1 MKNISIIIGTRP
13 EAIKMAPVIIE
24 LNKKPNQFKTS
35 ICFTGQHESMFSDAF
50 SSFGLKP
57 DVTLNVMS
65 PNQSLAQLTN
75 KIINSTDKYYSDFDP
90 NIVLV
95 HGDTNTAMASSLAAF
110 YRKIPIGHV
119 EAGLRTFDK
128 YSPFPEEFN
137 RRVIALNANYHYA
150 PTIMA
155 RNNLL
160 KEGINK
166 KNIILTGNTVIDS
179 LTITRDSILS
189 DKNKFLSLKKRF
201 LNLFGFDVT
210 KEKYILI
217 TAHRRENYS
226 GIKDICKSI
235 KELAINN
242 PKVRF
247 IFPVH
252 LNPKIKDIVY
262 KGLYNF
268 KNVSLS
274 SPLSYKEFIF
284 LMIYTKFILTD
295 SGGIQEEAPTFGKK
309 VLVMRDKSERPEAIQ
324 AGTAKLVSTNPK
336 LIVKESQVLLD
347 EVIDNDFLIK
357 KNPYGDGKAAFK
369 IINHLSTILKSN
381 EN

>member
-1 MKNISIIIGTRP
+1 MKNISVLVGTRP

-24 LNKKPNQFKTS
+24 LNKKPNKFKTS

-50 SSFGLKP
+50 ASFGLKP

-65 PNQSLAQLTN
+65 PNQSLVQLTN
-75 KIINSTDKYYSDFDP
+75 KIINLTDKYYSDFSPD
-90 NIVLV
+90 IVLV

-119 EAGLRTFDK
+119 EAGLRTYDK

-137 RRVIALNANYHYA
+137 RRAIALNAEFHYA

-155 RNNLL
+155 RDNLL
-160 KEGINK
+160 KEGINN

-179 LTITRDSILS
+179 LTIIRYSILS
-189 DKNKFLSLKKRF
+189 DKNKFLSLKERF

-235 KELAINN
+235 KELAFNN
-242 PKVRF
+242 PKVKF

-252 LNPKIKDIVY
+252 LNPKIKNIVY
-262 KGLYNF
+262 EGLPNY
-268 KNVSLS
+268 KNVFLT
-274 SPLSYKEFIF
+274 SPLAYKEFIF
-284 LMIYTKFILTD
+284 LMIFTNFILTD
-295 SGGIQEEAPTFGKK
+295 SGGIQEEAPAFGKK
-309 VLVMRDKSERPEAIQ
+309 VLVMRDRSERPEAIE

-336 LIVKESQVLLD
+336 LIVKESQSLLN
-347 EVIDNDFLIK
+347 EVIDNDLLIK
-357 KNPYGDGKAAFK
+357 NNPYGDGKAALK
-369 IINHLSTILKSN
+369 IINHLSTILK
-381 EN
+381 

>member
-1 MKNISIIIGTRP
+1 MKNISVVIGTRP

-35 ICFTGQHESMFSDAF
+35 VCFTGQHESMFFDAF
-50 SSFGLKP
+50 ASFGLKP
-57 DVTLNVMS
+57 DVSLNVMS
-65 PNQSLAQLTN
+65 PNQSLVELTN
-75 KIINSTDKYYSDFDP
+75 KLINSTDKYYSDFDP
-90 NIVLV
+90 DIVLV

-110 YRKIPIGHV
+110 YQNIQIGHV
-119 EAGLRTFDK
+119 EAGLRTYNK

-137 RRVIALNANYHYA
+137 RRSIALNADYHYA
-150 PTIMA
+150 PTKMA

-160 KEGINK
+160 KEGIDK

-179 LTITRDSILS
+179 LMITRDSLLANENI
-189 DKNKFLSLKKRF
+189 FLSFKERF

-226 GIKDICKSI
+226 AIKDICMSI
-235 KELAINN
+235 KELALTN

-262 KGLYNF
+262 RGLSNL
-268 KNVSLS
+268 KNVFLI
-274 SPLSYKEFIF
+274 SPLAYKEFIF
-284 LMIYTKFILTD
+284 LMIFTNFILTD
-295 SGGIQEEAPTFGKK
+295 SGGIQEEGPAFGKK
-309 VLVMRDKSERPEAIQ
+309 VLVMRDSSERPEAIE

-347 EVIDNDFLIK
+347 KFIDNDLLIK
-357 KNPYGDGKAAFK
+357 KNPYGDGKAANK
-369 IINHLSTILKSN
+369 IINHLRTL
-381 EN
+381 

>member
-24 LNKKPNQFKTS
+24 LNKQPNQFKTS
-35 ICFTGQHESMFSDAF
+35 ICCTGQHESMFSDAF
-50 SSFGLKP
+50 ASFGLKP
-57 DVTLNVMS
+57 DVTLKVMS
-65 PNQSLAQLTN
+65 PNQSLAKLTN
-75 KIINSTDKYYSDFDP
+75 KIINLTDKYYSAFDP
-90 NIVLV
+90 DIVLV

-110 YRKIPIGHV
+110 YKKIPIGHV
-119 EAGLRTFDK
+119 EAGLRTYNK

-137 RRVIALNANYHYA
+137 RRVIALNADYHYA

-179 LTITRDSILS
+179 LMIIRDVILS
-189 DKNKFLSLKKRF
+189 EKDKFLSLKERF
-201 LNLFGFDVT
+201 MNLFGFDVT
-210 KEKYILI
+210 KEKFILI

-235 KELAINN
+235 KELAFNN
-242 PKVRF
+242 PDVRF

-262 KGLYNF
+262 KGLSDF
-268 KNVSLS
+268 KNVFLT
-274 SPLSYKEFIF
+274 SPLAYQEFIF
-284 LMIYTKFILTD
+284 LMIFTNFILTD
-295 SGGIQEEAPTFGKK
+295 SGGIQEEAPAFGKK
-309 VLVMRDKSERPEAIQ
+309 VLVMRDISERPEAMK
-324 AGTAKLVSTNPK
+324 AGTSKLVSTNPK

-347 EVIDNDFLIK
+347 EVIDNDLMIK
-357 KNPYGDGKAAFK
+357 KNPYGDGKAAYK
-369 IINHLSTILKSN
+369 IINHLSNI
-381 EN
+381 